1 MWFWCFFPFLISR
14 LYEKWWKYFCSPEE
28 KSENWSGSLGM
39 RARVKLG
46 IFGFFP
52 MTRICAWK
60 SRQNIPNVLY
70 FIRTEGVLVHASTSS
85 IKMKLSFHSLLLLR
99 STNFT
104 LWLVFRRRKIIAVVI
119 FNLRVCAKGA
129 FFIPFR
135 HSPILS
141 ASYIY
146 SLCLFLGISHSS
158 SAFHFTMRS
167 NRVYIKPMCT
177 CSVSGLVFILRDLR
191 NKANKHKHT
200 SVFQHNETQCMQLV
214 FPERIFPFSIP
225 LGAFILSLFLFYLV
239 KTLSFFW
246 QLFTYFICMIPLP
259 LSV

>member
-1 MWFWCFFPFLISR
+1 MFFSLLNFSSLWKMMKIFLLTRRKKWELKWQSWYASQSEIGNFRVFPHDLNMCMKIKAKYPKCTLLHKDWRR
-14 LYEKWWKYFCSPEE
+14 L
-28 KSENWSGSLGM
+28 G
-39 RARVKLG
+39 AR
-46 IFGFFP
+46 F
-52 MTRICAWK
+52 
-60 SRQNIPNVLY
+60 NI
-70 FIRTEGVLVHASTSS
+70 VHKNETFVS
-85 IKMKLSFHSLLLLR
+85 LSFIVALHEFYFLAGIIRFSPPENNCSCNLQ
-99 STNFT
+99 STC
-104 LWLVFRRRKIIAVVI
+104 
-119 FNLRVCAKGA
+119 VCAKGA

-177 CSVSGLVFILRDLR
+177 CSVSGLFFILRDLR
-191 NKANKHKHT
+191 NKANEHKHT